1 MVFILSAKDKSSLKT
16 MASDLSGFLE
26 AKTPYKNKIRME
38 DLAYTLGQR
47 RSRFAWR
54 LAASAKSLPGL
65 IKAFSEDGTTPQ
77 HSSGAPRLGF
87 VFNGQGA
94 QWHAMG
100 RELIAVYPVFEQCML
115 EAEQH
120 LKDFGAKW
128 SLIGEATKSTFSVR
142 LSCANFQ
149 QRNLVEMPNRPV

>member
-1 MVFILSAKDKSSLKT
+1 MVFILSAKDKNSLKT
-16 MASDLSGFLE
+16 MVSDLSCFLE
-26 AKTPYKNKIRME
+26 AETPCNNIRME
-38 DLAYTLGQR
+38 DVAYTLGQR
-47 RSRFAWR
+47 RSRFPWR
-54 LAASAKSLPGL
+54 LAASAKSLPDL
-65 IKAFSEDGTTPQ
+65 IKAFGEDGTTPQ

-100 RELIAVYPVFEQCML
+100 RELIAAYPMFRDCML

-128 SLIGEATKSTFSVR
+128 SLIGELTKSTFSIR
-142 LSCANFQ
+142 LTCANLQ
-149 QRNLVEMPNRPV
+149 QRNLVEMRNRPV